1 MNFYIRSDR
10 LHQRNPDTVQGGT
23 KNQQQQHQSEEQSI
37 GCSEPED
44 MVRVTVS
51 IMVKRHIRGGNNRI
65 GSDAN
70 SGNNRRGK

>member
-1 MNFYIRSDR
+1 MIPADR
-10 LHQRNPDTVQGGT
+10 LHQRNPDTVQRSD
-23 KNQQQQHQSEEQSI
+23 KSQQQQQSEEQPVS
-37 GCSEPED
+37 CSEPED

-65 GSDAN
+65 GSNAN

>member
-1 MNFYIRSDR
+1 MVIKYLNSVDR
-10 LHQRNPDTVQGGT
+10 LHQRNPDTVLRNEKG
-23 KNQQQQHQSEEQSI
+23 QQQSEEQTVS
-37 GCSEPED
+37 CSEPED

-65 GSDAN
+65 ASNAN

>member
-1 MNFYIRSDR
+1 MNSFDR
-10 LHQRNPDTVQGGT
+10 LHQRNPDTVQSE
-23 KNQQQQHQSEEQSI
+23 KSQQQPQEQPVS
-37 GCSEPED
+37 CSEPED

-65 GSDAN
+65 GNNAN

>member
-1 MNFYIRSDR
+1 MKCISINR
-10 LHQRNPDTVQGGT
+10 LHQRNPDTVVRSDRSQPT
-23 KNQQQQHQSEEQSI
+23 QQSEEQPVS
-37 GCSEPED
+37 CSEPED

-65 GSDAN
+65 GTNAN